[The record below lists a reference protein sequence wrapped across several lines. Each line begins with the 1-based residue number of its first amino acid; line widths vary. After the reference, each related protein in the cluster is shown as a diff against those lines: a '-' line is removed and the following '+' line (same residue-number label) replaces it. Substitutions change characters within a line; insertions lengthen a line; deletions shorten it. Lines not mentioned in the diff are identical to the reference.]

1 MHDTRTDTVS
11 GLLHDHKPRAACD
24 EGRAAYQLGCL
35 HATLVGCT
43 AALPHCEG
51 AAPNE
56 AARSPA
62 IERDG
67 KTRGTIETHHKLIR
81 TLAGHAH
88 EWHTSSSTRAQRA
101 VTLWSHYGHII
112 SSTYQHAT

>member
-1 MHDTRTDTVS
+1 M
-11 GLLHDHKPRAACD
+11 P
-24 EGRAAYQLGCL
+24 
-35 HATLVGCT
+35 HAHASPSVTAVASSASSSLVGCT

-62 IERDG
+62 IERDR
-67 KTRGTIETHHKLIR
+67 KRRGTIETHYKLNR

-101 VTLWSHYGHII
+101 VTLLG
-112 SSTYQHAT
+112 AGENFVLN